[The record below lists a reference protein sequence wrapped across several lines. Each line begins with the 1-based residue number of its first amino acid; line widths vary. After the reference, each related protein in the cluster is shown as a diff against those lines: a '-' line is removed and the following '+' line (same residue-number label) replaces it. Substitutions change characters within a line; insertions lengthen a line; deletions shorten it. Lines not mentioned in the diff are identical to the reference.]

1 MGGWSLL
8 GPGVS
13 PCRSAS
19 PCTGRE
25 CATQGLPWPLSP
37 HPDRAQ
43 EPETCQDTRPAKM
56 TLLSNISGTEAPLC
70 RDLCLTGLAGWKQQ
84 WGGKI
89 RSVSWL
95 RVPTKIWPQE
105 RSKPSRVLLVAG
117 GKML

>member
-70 RDLCLTGLAGWKQQ
+70 RGLCAYRPCWLEAAVGRENQECQLAEGTHQNMATR
-84 WGGKI
+84 KI
-89 RSVSWL
+89 
-95 RVPTKIWPQE
+95 Q
-105 RSKPSRVLLVAG
+105 A
-117 GKML
+117 